1 MYESAVVNKVVQLL
15 ITIHSMA

>member
-1 MYESAVVNKVVQLL
+1 VNKVVQLL